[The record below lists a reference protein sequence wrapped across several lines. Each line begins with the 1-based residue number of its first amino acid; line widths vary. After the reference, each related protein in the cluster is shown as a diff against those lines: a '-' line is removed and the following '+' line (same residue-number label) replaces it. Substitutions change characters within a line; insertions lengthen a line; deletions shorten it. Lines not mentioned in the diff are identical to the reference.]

1 MLDRAFWGGVIECA
15 RWFSSGGFTL
25 WGLALILLAIG
36 ETDLSQLRLAS
47 FRAAIHSHTLFA
59 LTLGA
64 ILVAVGV
71 LLFLQFGR
79 AKRALLRTR

>member
-15 RWFSSGGFTL
+15 RWFSSGGFSL
-25 WGLALILLAIG
+25 WGLALILLAI
-36 ETDLSQLRLAS
+36 EQTDFSQLRLAS
-47 FRAAIHSHTLFA
+47 FRAAIHTHTPFA
-59 LTLGA
+59 LALGA

-79 AKRALLRTR
+79 AKRALLRAR

>member
-36 ETDLSQLRLAS
+36 ETDFSPWRLAS
-47 FRAAIHSHTLFA
+47 FRAAFHAHTLFA